1 MSKPRVYIT
10 REIPSV
16 GLELIKK
23 YFEVEVW
30 PEYWAPPRE
39 ILLEKVKN
47 IDGLVSLLT
56 DKIDAELLDKAK
68 NLKIISQYAV
78 GYDNIDLS
86 YATKKG
92 VYVTNTPGVLTD
104 STADLTFALIL
115 AITRRIV
122 EADKFVRDGSWERS
136 RTGWHPL
143 MLLGMELKGKTLG
156 IIGMGRIGRA
166 VAQRA
171 LGFEMN
177 ILYYDVNKLPPE
189 EEKRLNAQ
197 YASLEELLEKSDVVS
212 IHTDLN
218 KSTYHLINEE
228 RLKRMKKTAY
238 IINVARGPIIDTQAL
253 VKALKEGWIAGAGLD
268 VFESEPLPSNHE
280 LTKLNNVVI
289 VPHIGSAT
297 HEARNGMAMKVATN
311 LIEFLNGRVPPD
323 LVNKEVV
330 NVRKP
335 GFY

>member
-330 NVRKP
+330 NLRKP